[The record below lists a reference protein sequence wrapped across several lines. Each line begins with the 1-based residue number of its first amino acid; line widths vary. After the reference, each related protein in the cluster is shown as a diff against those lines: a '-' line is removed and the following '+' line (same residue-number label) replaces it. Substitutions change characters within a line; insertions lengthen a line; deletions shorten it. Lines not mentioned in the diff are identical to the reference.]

1 MEKQIENL
9 AFMFGV
15 GLLILGGGLV
25 YNVNNSESNEN
36 NDTASINA
44 LSSFT
49 VKNNKHAEED
59 YERLAAYT
67 PKTNKGND
75 FKAKKV
81 DQKLKE
87 LQTFGTK

>member
-1 MEKQIENL
+1 METQVKNL
-9 AFMFGV
+9 NIMAMV
-15 GLLILGGGLV
+15 LSLV
-25 YNVNNSESNEN
+25 FVVFFAYNMSRSESNKN
-36 NDTASINA
+36 TDIASINA

-49 VKNNKHAEED
+49 VKNNKNAEED

-67 PKTNKGND
+67 PKTNEGTD
-75 FKAKKV
+75 LKAKKV